1 MSTDNPTEM
10 KTATENL
17 ANANRVYISAV
28 QRERTVRLFMDA
40 LTTDLMFTNDKIAL
54 EVNRLVSGTSSQ
66 KLNAQAYINEYKR
79 TAQEIGER
87 LRVQEDDLNQAQNER
102 EIAEQSRDTA
112 EKVWSNMDK
121 KYPAKGE
128 ARTPPTLNLLD
139 RSNTSKQAV
148 KK

>member
-17 ANANRVYISAV
+17 ANANRVYVSAV

-40 LTTDLMFTNDKIAL
+40 LTTDLVFNNDKITL
-54 EVNRLVSGTSSQ
+54 EVNRLASGTSSQ
-66 KLNAQAYINEYKR
+66 KPNAQACINEYKR

-87 LRVQEDDLNQAQNER
+87 LRVQGEDLNRAQNER
-102 EIAEQSRDTA
+102 ETAEQSRDAA

-121 KYPAKGE
+121 KYPAKGG
-128 ARTPPTLNLLD
+128 ARTPPTPNLLD
-139 RSNTSKQAV
+139 NSNTSKQTI